1 MKAWRSWLE
10 LRGFTWASLG
20 AFMPGI
26 MMHGQFQQ
34 LWLDEAKAAKD
45 SGLRFWVR
53 QPQLSGVPDESE

>member
-1 MKAWRSWLE
+1 
-10 LRGFTWASLG
+10 
-20 AFMPGI
+20 MPGI